1 MVMIHRNRMN
11 TIQPNFSL
19 NLQVAKNLV
28 KDYNNSDA
36 TDGSLRSSISTII
49 DYKISTLSGIAE
61 EQNQNL
67 LNQIS
72 SVILK

>member
-28 KDYNNSDA
+28 QEYYIS

-49 DYKISTLSGIAE
+49 HYKISTLSGIAE

>member
-1 MVMIHRNRMN
+1 MN
-11 TIQPNFSL
+11 TIQPNFNL
-19 NLQVAKNLV
+19 NLQVAKNLI

-36 TDGSLRSSISTII
+36 TDSSLRSSISTII
-49 DYKISTLSGIAE
+49 DYKLSSLSKMAG

-72 SVILK
+72 SVVLN

>member
-1 MVMIHRNRMN
+1 MFMIHRNRMN
-11 TIQPNFSL
+11 TIQPNFNL

-28 KDYNNSDA
+28 QDYYNS